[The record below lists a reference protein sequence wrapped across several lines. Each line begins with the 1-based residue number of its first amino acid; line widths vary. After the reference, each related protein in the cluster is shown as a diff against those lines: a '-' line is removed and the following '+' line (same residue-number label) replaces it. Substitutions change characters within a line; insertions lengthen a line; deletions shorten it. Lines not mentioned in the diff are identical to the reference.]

1 MRLTQVRVKGRG
13 LATLILSAMLLFMSC
28 TATKD
33 YVVLNDLIQGKD
45 SILGP
50 IRPFTEALI
59 APDDQLSIQVSAYN
73 PDDVQM
79 FNSLLSAAG
88 GGSPA
93 GGGPATSGAQ
103 IPSTLGY
110 MVDKRGMISL
120 PYVGEFLAAGLTIRE
135 MELFLGK
142 QLERFVKA
150 PIVKVRFLNHY
161 VNVLGEVGA
170 PTQVNM
176 NNERITLFDVLARTG
191 DLRPTAIRSNVL
203 VVREEKGH
211 RSTGRVDLRSK
222 SLFENPYFYMKN
234 RDVVYVEPVR
244 AAYISRDDNYTR
256 FLSIATTILS
266 LSFSVFAIIR

>member
-1 MRLTQVRVKGRG
+1 MNFTHSLLKGRG
-13 LATLILSAMLLFMSC
+13 LSLLIISAMSLFMSC
-28 TATKD
+28 TATRD
-33 YVVLNDLIQGKD
+33 HVILNDLVQGRD

-50 IRPFTEALI
+50 ILPFTEALI

-88 GGSPA
+88 GGVSA
-93 GGGPATSGAQ
+93 GAGPATSGAQ

-110 MVDKRGMISL
+110 MVDKRGMITL

-161 VNVLGEVGA
+161 VNVLGDVSGA
-170 PTQVNM
+170 SQVNM
-176 NNERITLFDVLARTG
+176 NNERLTLFDVLARTG
-191 DLRPTAIRSNVL
+191 DLRSTAIRSNIL
-203 VVREEKGH
+203 VIREEQGH
-211 RSTGRVDLRSK
+211 RSTGRIDLRSK
-222 SLFENPYFYMKN
+222 SALDNPYFYMKN

-244 AAYISRDDNYTR
+244 AAYVNRDDNYTR
-256 FLSIATTILS
+256 YLGIATTL
-266 LSFSVFAIIR
+266 LSFTLSIFALIR

>member
-1 MRLTQVRVKGRG
+1 M
-13 LATLILSAMLLFMSC
+13 SFFMSC

-88 GGSPA
+88 GGTPA
-93 GGGPATSGAQ
+93 GAGPATSGAQ

-110 MVDKRGMISL
+110 MVDKRGMITL
-120 PYVGEFLAAGLTIRE
+120 PYVGEFLAAGLTLRE

-161 VNVLGEVGA
+161 VNVLGDVGA
-170 PTQVNM
+170 PSQVNM

-203 VVREEKGH
+203 VIREEKGH
-211 RSTGRVDLRSK
+211 RSTGRIDLRSK
-222 SLFENPYFYMKN
+222 NLFENPYFYMQN

-244 AAYISRDDNYTR
+244 ASYANRDDNYTR
-256 FLSIATTILS
+256 FLSIATTIIS
-266 LSFSVFAIIR
+266 LSFGIFALIR

>member
-1 MRLTQVRVKGRG
+1 MRFTNSPSTGRG
-13 LATLILSAMLLFMSC
+13 LAILIMSAMSFFMSC

-110 MVDKRGMISL
+110 MVDKRGMITL
-120 PYVGEFLAAGLTIRE
+120 PYVGEFLAAGLTLRE

-161 VNVLGEVGA
+161 VNVLGDVGA
-170 PTQVNM
+170 PSQVNM

-203 VVREEKGH
+203 VVREEKVH
-211 RSTGRVDLRSK
+211 RSTGRIDLRSK
-222 SLFENPYFYMKN
+222 NLFENPYFYMQN

-244 AAYISRDDNYTR
+244 ASYANRDDNYTR
-256 FLSIATTILS
+256 FLSIATTIIS
-266 LSFSVFAIIR
+266 LSFGIFALIR

>member
-28 TATKD
+28 TATQD

-93 GGGPATSGAQ
+93 GGGPSASGAQ

-222 SLFENPYFYMKN
+222 SLFDNPYFYMKN
-234 RDVVYVEPVR
+234 RDVVYVEPVK
-244 AAYISRDDNYTR
+244 AAYIGRDDNYTR

>member
-93 GGGPATSGAQ
+93 GGGPSASGAQ

-222 SLFENPYFYMKN
+222 SLFDNPYFYMKN
-234 RDVVYVEPVR
+234 RDVVYVEPVK

-266 LSFSVFAIIR
+266 FSVFAIIR

>member
-93 GGGPATSGAQ
+93 GGGPSASGAQ

-222 SLFENPYFYMKN
+222 SLFDNPYFYMKN
-234 RDVVYVEPVR
+234 RDVVYVEPVK

>member
-1 MRLTQVRVKGRG
+1 MRLSQIPSTGRAF
-13 LATLILSAMLLFMSC
+13 ATLILSAMLFFMSC

-88 GGSPA
+88 GATPSGA
-93 GGGPATSGAQ
+93 GPATSGAQ
-103 IPSTLGY
+103 VPSTLGY

-120 PYVGEFLAAGLTIRE
+120 PYVGEFLAAGLTLRE

-170 PTQVNM
+170 PSQVNM

-222 SLFENPYFYMKN
+222 NLFENPYFYMKN

-266 LSFSVFAIIR
+266 LSFSIFAIIR

>member
-28 TATKD
+28 TATQD

-93 GGGPATSGAQ
+93 GGGPSASGAQ

-222 SLFENPYFYMKN
+222 SLFDNPYFYMKN
-234 RDVVYVEPVR
+234 RDVVYVEPVK